1 MQKTTP
7 FKLHLEASE
16 SRTGRLIGGSM
27 SKFLEGSKF
36 VGAEYHR
43 GKIIVILHRVSV
55 SFLFYGLSMKSVA
68 FVLTG
73 LFVFDEMA
81 HACNYFFV
89 HKRDPPFGLRMIPY
103 QLLYGSLCM
112 AVALKLVRR
121 F

>member
-43 GKIIVILHRVSV
+43 GKIIVILHLVSV
-55 SFLFYGLSMKSVA
+55 SFLFYGLSMKRWLSSLQA
-68 FVLTG
+68 FSSSMRWHMPVTTSSCIR
-73 LFVFDEMA
+73 ETR
-81 HACNYFFV
+81 H
-89 HKRDPPFGLRMIPY
+89 
-103 QLLYGSLCM
+103 
-112 AVALKLVRR
+112 LVSE
-121 F
+121 